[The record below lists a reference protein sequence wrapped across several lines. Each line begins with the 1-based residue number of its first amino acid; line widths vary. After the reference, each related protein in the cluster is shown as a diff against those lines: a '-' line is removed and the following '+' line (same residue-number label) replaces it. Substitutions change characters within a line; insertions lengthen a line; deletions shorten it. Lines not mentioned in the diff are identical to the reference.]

1 MASRAA
7 PFRPC
12 GLPVVPRFSLV
23 GSKYNTRPSRRRRRR
38 RSGLN
43 KLGPGLAVSLYSPL
57 SAPIVCD
64 MMKRK
69 I

>member
-1 MASRAA
+1 
-7 PFRPC
+7 
-12 GLPVVPRFSLV
+12 
-23 GSKYNTRPSRRRRRR
+23 
-38 RSGLN
+38 LN